1 MVGDNGRGDGTA
13 AVRIRRIGDPVLRTP
28 ARAVNDFDAD
38 LRRLVTTMRA
48 AMRTHGGVGLAA
60 NQIGVDLAVFV
71 LDCDGVAAAV
81 VNPVLSAV
89 SAQILTEVEG
99 CLSVPGFSHPTPR
112 AAAAT
117 VHGVDEFGRPVV
129 LDGHG
134 LVARC
139 LQHETDHLIGRV
151 YLDRLPGRL
160 RRRAWAALDA
170 AHAIRPARSATRPG
184 AAPGAGR
191 SKRT

>member
-1 MVGDNGRGDGTA
+1 MGDSGLSDGIA
-13 AVRIRRIGDPVLRTP
+13 AVRIRWIGDPVLRTP
-28 ARAVNDFDAD
+28 TRAVNNFDTD
-38 LRRLVTTMRA
+38 LRRLVATMRA
-48 AMRTHGGVGLAA
+48 AMRTRGGVGLAA
-60 NQIGVDLAVFV
+60 NQIGVDRAVFV

-81 VNPVLSAV
+81 VNPVLKVV

-99 CLSVPGFSHPTPR
+99 CLSIPGFFYPTPR

-117 VHGVDEFGRPVV
+117 VRGFDEFGRPVV

-160 RRRAWAALDA
+160 RRRAWAVLDA
-170 AHAIRPARSATRPG
+170 STVPSGVRPG
-184 AAPGAGR
+184 G
-191 SKRT
+191 